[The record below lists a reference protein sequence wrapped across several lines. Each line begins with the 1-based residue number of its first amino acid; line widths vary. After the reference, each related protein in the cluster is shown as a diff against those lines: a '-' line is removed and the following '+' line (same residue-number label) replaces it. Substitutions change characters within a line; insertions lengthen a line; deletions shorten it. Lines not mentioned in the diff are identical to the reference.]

1 MKFKDNIPI
10 YVQIEDYIFL
20 ELAQGKLKAGDKL
33 PSVRALAVELTVNVN
48 TVQRAL
54 RELTAQGYICSKRG
68 EGNFVTED
76 DALLEA
82 AKRKLLVSE
91 LAAFVSRMDK
101 LGVERDKIGRIL
113 EQYLQETD
121 RGEQYEQNFGD

>member
-20 ELAQGKLKAGDKL
+20 QLAQGKLQAGDKL

-54 RELTAQGYICSKRG
+54 RELTAQGYIFSKRG

-76 DALLEA
+76 EELLKA
-82 AKRKLLVSE
+82 AKQKLLTSE
-91 LAAFVSRMDK
+91 LAAFVSRMQK
-101 LGVERDKIGRIL
+101 LGVERDDIGRIL
-113 EQYLQETD
+113 EQYLQEN
-121 RGEQYEQNFGD
+121 RGE

>member
-54 RELTAQGYICSKRG
+54 RELTTQGYIYSKRG

-91 LAAFVSRMDK
+91 LAAFVSRMEK

>member
-54 RELTAQGYICSKRG
+54 RESTAQGYIYSKRG

-91 LAAFVSRMDK
+91 LAAFVSRMEK
-101 LGVERDKIGRIL
+101 LGVERDKVGRIL

>member
-33 PSVRALAVELTVNVN
+33 PSVRALAVKLTVNVN

-54 RELTAQGYICSKRG
+54 RELTAQGYIYSKRG
-68 EGNFVTED
+68 EGNFVTKD

-91 LAAFVSRMDK
+91 LAAFVSRMEK

>member
-54 RELTAQGYICSKRG
+54 RELTAQGYIYSKRG

-76 DALLEA
+76 NALLEA
-82 AKRKLLVSE
+82 AKRKLLVNE
-91 LAAFVSRMDK
+91 LAAFVSRMEK

>member
-54 RELTAQGYICSKRG
+54 RELTAQGYIYSKRG

-91 LAAFVSRMDK
+91 LAAFVSRMEK
-101 LGVERDKIGRIL
+101 LGVERNKIGRIL

>member
-20 ELAQGKLKAGDKL
+20 ELTQGKLKAGDKL

-54 RELTAQGYICSKRG
+54 RELTAQGYIYSKRG

-76 DALLEA
+76 NALLEA

-91 LAAFVSRMDK
+91 LAAFVSRMEK

>member
-82 AKRKLLVSE
+82 AKR
-91 LAAFVSRMDK
+91 
-101 LGVERDKIGRIL
+101 
-113 EQYLQETD
+113 
-121 RGEQYEQNFGD
+121 

>member
-54 RELTAQGYICSKRG
+54 RELTAQGYIYSKRG

-76 DALLEA
+76 EALLEA

-91 LAAFVSRMDK
+91 PAAFVSRMEK

-121 RGEQYEQNFGD
+121 RGE

>member
-54 RELTAQGYICSKRG
+54 RELTAQGYIYSKRG

-76 DALLEA
+76 EALLET

-91 LAAFVSRMDK
+91 LAAFVSRMEK

>member
-54 RELTAQGYICSKRG
+54 RELTTQGYIYSKRG

-76 DALLEA
+76 NALLEA

-91 LAAFVSRMDK
+91 LAAFVSRMEK

>member
-20 ELAQGKLKAGDKL
+20 ELTQGKLKAGDKL

-54 RELTAQGYICSKRG
+54 RELTSQGYIYSKRG

-91 LAAFVSRMDK
+91 LDAFVSRMEK

>member
-54 RELTAQGYICSKRG
+54 RELTAQGYIYSKRG

-76 DALLEA
+76 EALLEA

-91 LAAFVSRMDK
+91 LAAFVSRMEK

>member
-54 RELTAQGYICSKRG
+54 RELTAQGYIYSKRG

-91 LAAFVSRMDK
+91 LAAFVSRMEK

-121 RGEQYEQNFGD
+121 RGE

>member
-33 PSVRALAVELTVNVN
+33 SSVRALAVELTVNVN

-54 RELTAQGYICSKRG
+54 RELTAQGYIYSKRG

-76 DALLEA
+76 NALLEA

-91 LAAFVSRMDK
+91 LAAFVSRMEK

>member
-54 RELTAQGYICSKRG
+54 RELTAQGYIYSKRG
-68 EGNFVTED
+68 EGNFVTKD

-91 LAAFVSRMDK
+91 LAAFVSRMEK

>member
-54 RELTAQGYICSKRG
+54 RELTAQGYIYSKRG

-82 AKRKLLVSE
+82 AKRNLLVSE
-91 LAAFVSRMDK
+91 LAAFVSRMEK

-121 RGEQYEQNFGD
+121 RGE

>member
-54 RELTAQGYICSKRG
+54 RELTAQGYIYSKRG

-76 DALLEA
+76 DALLEE

-91 LAAFVSRMDK
+91 LAAFVSRMEK
-101 LGVERDKIGRIL
+101 LVVERDKIGRIL

>member
-54 RELTAQGYICSKRG
+54 RELTAQGYIYSKRG

-91 LAAFVSRMDK
+91 LAAFVSRMEK

>member
-33 PSVRALAVELTVNVN
+33 PSVRVLAVELTVNVN

-54 RELTAQGYICSKRG
+54 RELTAQGYIYSKRG
-68 EGNFVTED
+68 EGNFVTKD

-91 LAAFVSRMDK
+91 LAAFVSRMEK

>member
-20 ELAQGKLKAGDKL
+20 ELTQGKLKAGDKL

-54 RELTAQGYICSKRG
+54 RELTAQGYIYSKRG

-91 LAAFVSRMDK
+91 LAAFVSRMEK

>member
-54 RELTAQGYICSKRG
+54 RELTAQGYIYSKRG

-76 DALLEA
+76 NALLEA

-91 LAAFVSRMDK
+91 LAAFVSRMEK

>member
-20 ELAQGKLKAGDKL
+20 QLAQGKLQAGDKL

-54 RELTAQGYICSKRG
+54 RELTAQGYIFSKRG

-76 DALLEA
+76 EELLKA
-82 AKRKLLVSE
+82 AKQKLLTSE
-91 LAAFVSRMDK
+91 LAAFVSRMQK
-101 LGVERDKIGRIL
+101 LGVERDDIGRIL

-121 RGEQYEQNFGD
+121 RGE

>member
-54 RELTAQGYICSKRG
+54 RELTAQGYIYSKRG

-76 DALLEA
+76 EALLEA
-82 AKRKLLVSE
+82 AKRKLLVNE
-91 LAAFVSRMDK
+91 LAAFVSRMEK

>member
-91 LAAFVSRMDK
+91 LAAFVSRMEK

>member
-20 ELAQGKLKAGDKL
+20 ELTQGKLKAGDKL

-54 RELTAQGYICSKRG
+54 RELTAQGYIYSKRG

-76 DALLEA
+76 EALLEA

-91 LAAFVSRMDK
+91 LAAFVSRMEK

-121 RGEQYEQNFGD
+121 RGE

>member
-54 RELTAQGYICSKRG
+54 RELTAQGYIYSKRG

-76 DALLEA
+76 EALLEA

-91 LAAFVSRMDK
+91 LAAFVSRMEK

-121 RGEQYEQNFGD
+121 RGE